1 MNQARGQ
8 NPEKEAKGNNI
19 VNCLVGVS
27 QVGHLLNSS
36 LHIVSKKNEDK
47 CKIIYFSIFFFFFR
61 RLKKYLR

>member
-36 LHIVSKKNEDK
+36 LHIICAKETN
-47 CKIIYFSIFFFFFR
+47 R
-61 RLKKYLR
+61 